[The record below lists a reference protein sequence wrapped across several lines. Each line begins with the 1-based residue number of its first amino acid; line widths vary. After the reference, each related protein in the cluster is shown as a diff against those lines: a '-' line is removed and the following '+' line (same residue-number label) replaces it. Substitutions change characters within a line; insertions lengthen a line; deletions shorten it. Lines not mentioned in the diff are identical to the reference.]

1 MAEFNFQGADTQT
14 NGGPNYGLETSHVN
28 TTVTENN
35 ISFTFNSEGPA
46 EFPGQSVADHAFHL
60 LGSDATDNQV
70 TATLMV
76 VDTDFQE
83 TFLKSVTIQ
92 VSSYGSGGP
101 MTIILSNTVLGTT
114 SRFTLPATPLTGAT
128 FPSFTSNVAPLVA
141 DPNKQF
147 NKFIFIANT
156 GFITIDHITGVPNC
170 FAAGTMIAAEH
181 GEVAVEDL
189 KAGDLVRTADGRL
202 TPVTWL
208 GTQEI
213 DTRLMH
219 PAKVNPICITAGA
232 LGGGLPLRDLHVS
245 ADHAIEIDGTLY
257 NAGVLVNGETIYQK
271 ARMPKEGFTYYH
283 VETGAHELLLAE
295 GVAAESFIDYAGRDS
310 FDNAPDGDGRV
321 IPEMALPR
329 VSTARLVPAELKTR
343 LQEIAGQARVAA

>member
-1 MAEFNFQGADTQT
+1 MAEFNFQGPDTQT
-14 NGGPNYGLETSHVN
+14 NGGPHYGASTAHAG

-46 EFPGQSVADHAFHL
+46 EFPGQSVSNHAFHL

-83 TFLKSVTIQ
+83 TFLRSVTIQ

-101 MTIILSNTVLGTT
+101 MTIILSNTVLNTT
-114 SRFTLPATPLTGAT
+114 SRFTLPATVYDAA
-128 FPSFTSNVAPLVA
+128 VAPLVA
-141 DPNKQF
+141 DPTKQF
-147 NKFIFIANT
+147 NKFTFIANN
-156 GFITIDHITGVPNC
+156 GFITIDHITGTPNC
-170 FAAGTMIAAEH
+170 FAAGTMIAGEH

-208 GTQEI
+208 GTQQI
-213 DTRLMH
+213 DTRLTH

-271 ARMPKEGFTYYH
+271 RQMPKEGFTYYH
-283 VETGAHELLLAE
+283 VETEAHELLLAE

-310 FDNAPDGDGRV
+310 FDNAADAGERV

-329 VSTARLVPAELKTR
+329 VSAARLVPAALKVR
-343 LQEIAGQARVAA
+343 LAPAAAAA